1 MAETVGFKPTIDI
14 TEYRLYSGQCQH
26 CNELVRAE
34 KPDNIPQGIMGP
46 NLLSYIAVLAGQYHL
61 SIRKIRSLLKE
72 QFGTTFSIG
81 AISEAQ
87 TKVASMLTPLHHAIR
102 DSIQTAPL
110 VHVDET
116 SHPRNDEESLRWCWL
131 VASEDLV
138 YEKILFSRSM
148 HSAKTVLGENYS
160 GFVVSDQ

>member
-1 MAETVGFKPTIDI
+1 
-14 TEYRLYSGQCQH
+14 
-26 CNELVRAE
+26 
-34 KPDNIPQGIMGP
+34 MGP

-72 QFGTTFSIG
+72 QLGTTFSVG

-110 VHVDET
+110 VHVDDT
-116 SHPRNDEESLRWCWL
+116 SHPRNGEESLRWCWL

-138 YEKILFSRSM
+138 YEKILFSRSA
-148 HSAKTVLGENYS
+148 HSAKAMLGANYT
-160 GFVVSDQ
+160 GLVVTD